1 VSRSGSPTDFSGDS
15 IELFFAVNFQMDDET
30 VGFWTGYGDITV
42 DSIVYTGAGE
52 MLSFS
57 EISEDNE
64 ISANGVTVILAGLDS
79 TAKDLALDQ
88 EYQYR
93 KAEIIVG
100 SLNNYPT
107 IQSYKLFVGLID
119 KVSIDDGPESST
131 VSVFLENRLIDL
143 NRPRVLHYT
152 NEEQKHFSPNRINP
166 ANSPITGATI
176 VTDAGLSE
184 IGGIQDKQII
194 WKAP

>member
-1 VSRSGSPTDFSGDS
+1 MSRSGSPADFSGDS

-42 DSIVYTGAGE
+42 DSITYTGAGE

-57 EISEDNE
+57 EISEDNQ
-64 ISANGVTVILAGLDS
+64 ISANGVTVILAGLDA

-107 IQSYKLFVGLID
+107 VQSYKLFVGLID

-131 VSVFLENRLIDL
+131 VSIFLENRLIDL

-166 ANSPITGATI
+166 VDSPITGSTI

>member
-1 VSRSGSPTDFSGDS
+1 MSRSGSPTDFSGDS

-93 KAEIIVG
+93 KAEINLG
-100 SLNNYPT
+100 SLNNYST
-107 IQSYKLFVGLID
+107 IQSYKLFV
-119 KVSIDDGPESST
+119 
-131 VSVFLENRLIDL
+131 
-143 NRPRVLHYT
+143 
-152 NEEQKHFSPNRINP
+152 
-166 ANSPITGATI
+166 
-176 VTDAGLSE
+176 
-184 IGGIQDKQII
+184 
-194 WKAP
+194 